1 MTRVVARSICIAVS
15 LVVLSAAH
23 VGSPDAWFEG
33 PAGPYAV
40 LVHIEAP
47 SVIPGIAVVNVR
59 VSADGIER
67 VTAMGNR
74 FDATGGA
81 PPPEIAKP
89 VEGQPGW
96 YRTSLWV
103 MTAGSNSV
111 TVGVVGSR
119 GTGSVVV
126 PLVAVPI
133 RRLAFNRGLGI
144 VLGGLG
150 LFLAAGLLTI
160 IGAAVREGV
169 LPPGEEPD
177 RQRRQL
183 AWRARAAA
191 ALVLGLLLFGGWR
204 WWGAEDGVFV
214 RSMFKPFASQ
224 ASVVS
229 DTTGRSLVLDISELA
244 WVNRRNDTYL
254 RLRLARHTPLIPDHG
269 KLMHLFLVGESG
281 ATFAHLHPSTSDS
294 VRFSAPLPPL
304 PAGRYRVFG
313 DIVHESGMAQTLVSN
328 VEILPEARPPARNIR
343 DADDSW
349 AARDSSATGNHITLD
364 DGTTMTWLRDA
375 TPLVAGKYASLRFV
389 VAGSDGKPASLEPY
403 MGMKG
408 HAVVVRDDG
417 KIFVHLH
424 PLGTISMAAQMS
436 FEMREPADSAPGRL
450 AKRLS
455 MDGVGLHGATARS
468 DSPAPTDTL
477 SFPYAFPEAGSY
489 AVWVQA
495 KRDGRVLT
503 GVFRA
508 TVVARP

>member
-1 MTRVVARSICIAVS
+1 MTRAAARSICIAAS
-15 LVVLSAAH
+15 LVLLCAAH
-23 VGSPDAWFEG
+23 VGSPDAWYEG

-47 SVIPGIAVVNVR
+47 SVIPGIAVVNIR

-96 YRTSLWV
+96 YRTSLWM

-111 TVGVVGSR
+111 TVAVIGGK

-133 RRLAFNRGLGI
+133 RRLAFDRGLGI

-150 LFLAAGLLTI
+150 LFLVAGLLTI

-169 LPPGEEPD
+169 LPPGEQPD
-177 RQRRQL
+177 LRRRRL

-191 ALVLGLLLFGGWR
+191 ALVLALLLFGGWR

-224 ASVVS
+224 AAVVS
-229 DTTGRSLVLDISELA
+229 DTNGRSLVLDISELA
-244 WVNRRNDTYL
+244 WVNRRNETYV

-269 KLMHLFLVGESG
+269 KLMHLFLVGETG
-281 ATFAHLHPSTSDS
+281 ATFAHLHPATSDS

-304 PAGRYRVFG
+304 PPGRYRVFG
-313 DIVHESGMAQTLVSN
+313 DIVHESGMAQTLVSS
-328 VEILPEARPPARNIR
+328 VEILPETGPSAARGR

-349 AARDSSATGNHITLD
+349 ATRDSSTAGNRIALD
-364 DGTTMTWLRDA
+364 DGATMTWLRD
-375 TPLVAGKYASLRFV
+375 PSPIVAGRYASLRFV
-389 VAGSDGKPASLEPY
+389 VADAAGKAARLEPY
-403 MGMKG
+403 MGMPG

-417 KIFVHLH
+417 TVFVHLH

-455 MDGVGLHGATARS
+455 MGGHGAQAP
-468 DSPAPTDTL
+468 PAPTLPSDTL
-477 SFPYAFPEAGSY
+477 AFPYAFPEPGAY
-489 AVWVQA
+489 DVWVQV
-495 KRDGRVLT
+495 KREGRVLT

-508 TVVARP
+508 TVAGRP